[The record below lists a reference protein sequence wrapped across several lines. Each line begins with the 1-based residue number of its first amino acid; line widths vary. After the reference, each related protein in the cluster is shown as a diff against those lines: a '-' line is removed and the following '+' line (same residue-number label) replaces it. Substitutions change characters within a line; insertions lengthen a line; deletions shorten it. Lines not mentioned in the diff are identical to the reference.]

1 MNLRKQKTAVLR
13 VTALLALL
21 MRPGTALATSPSDVQ
36 AMLSTLFCYAMPT
49 NPLRK
54 GQKEIKLVPTY
65 LVGDNPRSAPPGG
78 AKADPY
84 QVRNEKVSGMGWAGV
99 FVWGFSEH
107 LGISVLGAGMS
118 ESGTIDS
125 EFSSPYP
132 SDRNSFRKG
141 KHTGS
146 GYVGAA
152 SFIYD
157 PFDGEGFRLPLM
169 LGLSM
174 NSYSGEVKA
183 KNASGEPLGE
193 KGSNQ
198 APGILFGVTPQ
209 FNLGGF
215 RAAPFLIVSMFG
227 DNTAST
233 QTKYLSSTG
242 PATKVQRSIKSDTVG
257 SVGID
262 LTYRPWGLGF
272 SYIPDFSGVTAYTF
286 KWVKKWGR

>member
-1 MNLRKQKTAVLR
+1 MNLRRQKTAVFGAA
-13 VTALLALL
+13 ALLALL
-21 MRPGTALATSPSDVQ
+21 MRPEITLATAPADVQ
-36 AMLSTLFCYAMPT
+36 AMLSTVFCYAMPMS
-49 NPLRK
+49 PLRK
-54 GQKEIKLVPTY
+54 GHKELKLVPSY
-65 LVGDNPRSAPPGG
+65 LVGNNPRSAPPGG
-78 AKADPY
+78 MKADPF
-84 QVRNEKVSGMGWAGV
+84 QVRNEKISGMGWAGV

-107 LGISVLGAGMS
+107 LGMSVLGAGMS

-125 EFSSPYP
+125 EYVFPYP
-132 SDRNSFRKG
+132 SDRNSYREG
-141 KHTGS
+141 KQTGS

-157 PFDGEGFRLPLM
+157 PFGGEGFRLPLM

-174 NSYSGEVKA
+174 NSYSGEVRA
-183 KNASGEPLGE
+183 TNAGGEPLGE

-198 APGILFGVTPQ
+198 APGILFGVSPQ
-209 FNLGGF
+209 FNFGDF

-227 DNTAST
+227 DNTKAS
-233 QTKYLSSTG
+233 QIKYLSSTG
-242 PATKVQRSIKSDTVG
+242 PAEKTQIKIKSDTVG
-257 SVGID
+257 NVGID